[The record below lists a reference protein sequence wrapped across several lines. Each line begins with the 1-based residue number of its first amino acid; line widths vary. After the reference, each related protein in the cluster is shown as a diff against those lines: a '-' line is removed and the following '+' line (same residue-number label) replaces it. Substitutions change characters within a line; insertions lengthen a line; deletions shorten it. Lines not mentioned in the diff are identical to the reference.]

1 MPKNNKIKKLKRKND
16 ENAETRNEV
25 KKTQDK
31 TEKSSWYDPQTQN
44 W

>member
-25 KKTQDK
+25 KKQDK